1 MNKSLIALSL
11 FLIASSVSAQSLQD
25 QLATIDQVQQ
35 DRVAAE
41 QAAQHKAEAEMKAE
55 YVHKEL
61 SEDGFTP
68 KHLD

>member
-41 QAAQHKAEAEMKAE
+41 QAAQRKAEAEMEAE
-55 YVHKEL
+55 EMNQKVEFECK
-61 SEDGFTP
+61 
-68 KHLD
+68 K